1 MTVHGFFYSTDET
14 LYETSY
20 LLARRRR
27 YRYDVWCKMPGVPGK
42 RPENPPEDWPTP
54 GFVISDILRDWKD
67 EMMERLKENHK
78 SCKPF
83 KLRQAFEAYLHQV
96 TFIHGS
102 VLMRFRAKVQCCE
115 KWCS

>member
-1 MTVHGFFYSTDET
+1 MDFFSTDET

-42 RPENPPEDWPTP
+42 RTENPPEDWPTP

-67 EMMERLKENHK
+67 EMTETLKENHK
-78 SCKPF
+78 STKPF
-83 KLRQAFEAYLHQV
+83 KLRQAFE
-96 TFIHGS
+96 IGS
-102 VLMRFRAKVQCCE
+102 PRLVLPGRRPGRRWITWNFGGMKLMA
-115 KWCS
+115 